1 MFKTISYHY
10 KYNKNELKVLSFLC
24 HISKNVY
31 NVALYELRQSYLDT
45 KTIPTYFDL
54 NKLVSKN
61 INSHVINTYQA
72 LCINPLEWNFFT
84 FVLILKINS
93 NIIFLFVDFF
103 IKKCIILKY
112 GNYRFFKI
120 KETSLYEIRI

>member
-45 KTIPTYFDL
+45 KTIPTFFDL

-72 LCINPLEWNFFT
+72 LCINPLE
-84 FVLILKINS
+84 
-93 NIIFLFVDFF
+93 
-103 IKKCIILKY
+103 
-112 GNYRFFKI
+112 
-120 KETSLYEIRI
+120 